1 METLNDILE
10 KAAIDNKV
18 SPALLKKILDIERA
32 HLYLT
37 QVKRNNA
44 LNLIR
49 TEIIEGSKKHV
60 AP

>member
-1 METLNDILE
+1 METLDDILD
-10 KAAIDNKV
+10 KVAIDNKV